1 MNQVFK
7 RGKQFVKFCI
17 RHWKFIVGT
26 ATSCCGMYLIA
37 KGEYETGLKDM
48 GEMQS
53 EGFRNCMDLTKE
65 DPQELYDEKYT
76 EGINRRWKEM
86 YE

>member
-7 RGKQFVKFCI
+7 RGKQFVKFAI

-37 KGEYETGLKDM
+37 KGEYESGLKDM
-48 GEMQS
+48 GEMTVS
-53 EGFRNCMDLTKE
+53 ALGNCKDLAPG
-65 DPQELYDEKYT
+65 DPQKLYEEKYT
-76 EGINRRWKEM
+76 EGMNKRWKEM